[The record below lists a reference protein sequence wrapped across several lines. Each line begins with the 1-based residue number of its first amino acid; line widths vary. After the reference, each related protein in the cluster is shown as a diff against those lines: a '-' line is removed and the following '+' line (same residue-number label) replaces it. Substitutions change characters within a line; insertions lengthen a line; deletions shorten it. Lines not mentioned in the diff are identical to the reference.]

1 MPALPLAF
9 LGIWAQAL
17 GGGALMCGS
26 VCCLP
31 WKGWQGL
38 PGGCLPPAEP
48 LLTSPRPAVY
58 TQQIHPPT
66 SLPGVKSY
74 SPLSWPVLLCAG
86 MCVPVH
92 RHTHTRGVHTSP
104 HHPLPL
110 LQVLLTHSPTSTLSK
125 APMPTHPP
133 YLQTARAPATSHRH
147 SRRDPISSVPSQVLG
162 RTHFGTRTWAHTH
175 GHTCNL
181 HPDTQLGG
189 G

>member
-38 PGGCLPPAEP
+38 PGGCSPPAEP

-66 SLPGVKSY
+66 SLAGVKSY

-92 RHTHTRGVHTSP
+92 RHTHTHTCGVHTSP
-104 HHPLPL
+104 HHPFFTPSSSTSYSQPHLYPVQGSHAHSPAIL
-110 LQVLLTHSPTSTLSK
+110 TNITRPCHLTQTLTQGPHLKRRLSGPGTHSL
-125 APMPTHPP
+125 
-133 YLQTARAPATSHRH
+133 
-147 SRRDPISSVPSQVLG
+147 
-162 RTHFGTRTWAHTH
+162 WHTH
-175 GHTCNL
+175 MGTYTCAYM
-181 HPDTQLGG
+181 
-189 G
+189 

>member
-38 PGGCLPPAEP
+38 PGGCSPPAEP
-48 LLTSPRPAVY
+48 LLTSPSPAVY

-74 SPLSWPVLLCAG
+74 SPLSWPVVLCAA
-86 MCVPVH
+86 MCACAQ
-92 RHTHTRGVHTSP
+92 THTRAVFTQPLTTLYPFFKYFSLTAP
-104 HHPLPL
+104 PLPRPRHPRP
-110 LQVLLTHSPTSTLSK
+110 LTHHIYK
-125 APMPTHPP
+125 HHMPLPPHTDTHAG
-133 YLQTARAPATSHRH
+133 T
-147 SRRDPISSVPSQVLG
+147 PSQASPL
-162 RTHFGTRTWAHTH
+162 RSWDALTGTRTWAHTRV
-175 GHTCNL
+175 HTCNL

>member
-1 MPALPLAF
+1 
-9 LGIWAQAL
+9 
-17 GGGALMCGS
+17 MCGS

-92 RHTHTRGVHTSP
+92 RHTHTRAVFT
-104 HHPLPL
+104 HPLTTLYPFFKYFSLTAPPL
-110 LQVLLTHSPTSTLSK
+110 PCPRLPCPLTRHIYKHHVPLPPHTD
-125 APMPTHPP
+125 THAG
-133 YLQTARAPATSHRH
+133 T
-147 SRRDPISSVPSQVLG
+147 PSQVSPLRSWDALTLAHAHGHIHTGIHVIFTQTHSWAGAELG
-162 RTHFGTRTWAHTH
+162 RGPGTAAVLARAHV
-175 GHTCNL
+175 
-181 HPDTQLGG
+181 
-189 G
+189 